1 MIDTKYIREK
11 ILDLAVRGKLVDQ
24 DPKDGDARD
33 LLDIVSKDALQL
45 SKIKKVKYTIK
56 EPVLSARNHSYF
68 DALPKNWAIAS
79 ISQIAL
85 NYDKFRKPV
94 NKKERLSRIEEK
106 PIDELFP
113 YYGSTGL
120 TGYID
125 DYKLDERTLL
135 MGEDAAP
142 FLEIGKQKSYIVEG
156 KYWVNNHAHI
166 LKPLIN
172 DMYLKYYLDVFDYK
186 GYVSGTTRL
195 KLTQT
200 SLQSI
205 PVAIPPLA
213 EQERIV
219 EKIEE
224 SFALLDE
231 IEEAQDQIRILGEQ
245 IKSKVLDM
253 AVRGE
258 LVPQDSSDGN
268 AKDLLKEIQA
278 EKEELIKTKK
288 IKKEKKLPEI
298 REEEIPFEIPDS
310 WVWVRLGDYVTLI
323 NGDRSSN
330 YPKISDLVTEGVP
343 FFGAADMTSDKL
355 DFSNVRFISE
365 DKFNTLNSGKLE
377 DYDLVTLLRGSVG
390 KTSLFRKNNE
400 FVTGFINVQMV
411 ILRELIK
418 TDSSVLYLKFFLNSI
433 YFINFSEKYKS
444 GTAVSQM
451 PATTLRNV
459 LFPLPSLD
467 EQKRIVEKIEEIFA
481 AVDAMID

>member
-1 MIDTKYIREK
+1 
-11 ILDLAVRGKLVDQ
+11 
-24 DPKDGDARD
+24 
-33 LLDIVSKDALQL
+33 
-45 SKIKKVKYTIK
+45 
-56 EPVLSARNHSYF
+56 
-68 DALPKNWAIAS
+68 
-79 ISQIAL
+79 
-85 NYDKFRKPV
+85 
-94 NKKERLSRIEEK
+94 
-106 PIDELFP
+106 
-113 YYGSTGL
+113 
-120 TGYID
+120 
-125 DYKLDERTLL
+125 
-135 MGEDAAP
+135 
-142 FLEIGKQKSYIVEG
+142 
-156 KYWVNNHAHI
+156 
-166 LKPLIN
+166 
-172 DMYLKYYLDVFDYK
+172 
-186 GYVSGTTRL
+186 
-195 KLTQT
+195 
-200 SLQSI
+200 
-205 PVAIPPLA
+205 
-213 EQERIV
+213 
-219 EKIEE
+219 
-224 SFALLDE
+224 
-231 IEEAQDQIRILGEQ
+231 
-245 IKSKVLDM
+245 M

-400 FVTGFINVQMV
+400 FVTGFINAQMV